1 MPTFAYTA
9 RDSAGAAIEG
19 TIAGTSADEVGKL
32 LRAQNKYPLKIR
44 PMTAAATSVQSSSSN
59 RGGSNV
65 GRSGIKISRD
75 EVIQISNQL
84 AIMLDTGVTLSEA
97 LQCCADNAE
106 RPQAKKLLIDLADTV
121 NAGVDFSH
129 ALARH
134 PRAFPRIYVALI
146 KASEKSGM
154 LSKLLNRATTYLKD
168 EQEIIRK
175 VRGALTYPGIMFS
188 FAILTTIFLLAFVL
202 PRFTTIYANKGA
214 ALPMPTKILM
224 AMSHGLIHQWMI
236 IVPAVALAAGGAWAY
251 FRTPGGRRAGHWLQ
265 INLPAVGPMFRKL
278 HLSRGLR
285 TVGTLASSGVTLTD
299 CVETASGLCGNS
311 YFGDLWADVSQQIQ
325 NGKPFSEPL
334 GKSKLVPGAVIRMLA
349 AGEKGGKLGQVMEQV
364 AGFSEEELKEK
375 INELTR
381 YIEPAMIMLMGLLI
395 GGVTLALLLPI
406 FTISKVV
413 AG

>member
-9 RDSAGAAIEG
+9 RDSAGVAVEG
-19 TIAGTSADEVGKL
+19 TIGGQSVEDAGRQ
-32 LRAQNKYPLKIR
+32 LRTQGKYPLTVR
-44 PMTAAATSVQSSSSN
+44 PMQVAAPTRPDAA
-59 RGGSNV
+59 RP
-65 GRSGIKISRD
+65 GRAGIKISRD

-97 LQCCADNAE
+97 LQCCAENAE
-106 RPQAKKLLIDLADTV
+106 RPPAKALLDDLANTV
-121 NAGVDFSH
+121 NAGVDFSV
-129 ALARH
+129 ALTRH
-134 PRAFPRIYVALI
+134 PRSFPRIYVALI

-154 LSKLLNRATTYLKD
+154 LSRLLNRATTYLKD

-175 VRGALTYPGIMFS
+175 VRGALTYPGIMFG
-188 FAILTTIFLLAFVL
+188 FALITTIFLLAFVL

-224 AMSHGLIHQWMI
+224 AISGALVHQWMY
-236 IVPAVALAAGGAWAY
+236 IVPAVLGTVGVGWMF
-251 FRTPGGRRAGHWLQ
+251 FRTPKGKRAGDWIALNAPG
-265 INLPAVGPMFRKL
+265 IGPMFKKL

-285 TVGTLASSGVTLTD
+285 TVGTLATAGLTLTD
-299 CVETASGLCGNS
+299 CVETASGLCSNS
-311 YFGDLWADVSQQIQ
+311 YFGDLWEDVSHQIQ

-334 GKSKLVPGAVIRMLA
+334 ARNKLVPGSVTRMLA

-364 AGFSEEELKEK
+364 ATFSEEELKEK

-381 YIEPAMIMLMGLLI
+381 YIEPAMIMLMGILI

-413 AG
+413 AS